1 MAYFKKN
8 AGDFETEAGTVKKMI
23 CDVKNN
29 DPFRQKYPTYYDLID
44 FVVAH
49 PHYVLDREDIK
60 FLITYAVPPLGQG
73 RDDFFAVFDT
83 VLTAAKQTQDADLI
97 NEVYQRGLVFYENH
111 AHNAQKTALVR
122 EGIDWF
128 LLHDAPYYAG
138 ELYLKLTWA

>member
-8 AGDFETEAGTVKKMI
+8 AGDSETEAGTVKKMI

-49 PHYVLDREDIK
+49 PHYVLDREDTK

-73 RDDFFAVFDT
+73 RDDFFVVFDT
-83 VLTAAKQTQDADLI
+83 VLTAAK
-97 NEVYQRGLVFYENH
+97 
-111 AHNAQKTALVR
+111 
-122 EGIDWF
+122 
-128 LLHDAPYYAG
+128 
-138 ELYLKLTWA
+138 